1 MDKMSKPAPIKKTLH
16 PRNIHNQGYDL
27 DNLSKVLHEL
37 NEYIIPSK
45 TGEKTITF
53 ANPDAVRALNKALLI
68 ADYKLEFW
76 TIAKTNLCPPI
87 PGRADYIHTIADIL
101 AEKLEEIPTGKKVKV
116 LDIGTGASLI
126 YPIIG
131 VSTYNWEFVCSEVD
145 KASVNNAKLII
156 ERNKKLR
163 NNVTIRLQENKRNIL
178 KGIILP
184 GEYYDF
190 VMCNPPF
197 FKSKQE
203 AELQNQKKNRNLGI
217 KSEGKVTPNFSG
229 QNNELWCDGGE
240 RAFITN
246 MIYESKHFKN
256 QSLWFSSLVSDKNNL
271 KTFEM
276 HLKKVGAQETRIVEM
291 QQGNK
296 ISRLLIWKY

>member
-1 MDKMSKPAPIKKTLH
+1 MDKKPEKIQKTLH
-16 PRNIHNQGYDL
+16 PRNIHNNGYDL
-27 DNLSKVLHEL
+27 KNLAKVLHEL

-45 TGEKTITF
+45 TGTPTVAF

-101 AEKLEEIPTGKKVKV
+101 AEKLGEIPTGKRVKI
-116 LDIGTGASLI
+116 LDIGTGAGII
-126 YPIIG
+126 YPVIG
-131 VSTYNWEFVCSEVD
+131 VTTYNWEFVCSEID
-145 KASVNNAKLII
+145 KASINNAKLII
-156 ERNKKLR
+156 ERNKSLKQ
-163 NNVTIRLQENKRNIL
+163 NVTIRHQENRRNIL
-178 KGIILP
+178 KDIILP

-197 FKSKQE
+197 YKSKEE
-203 AELQNQKKNRNLGI
+203 ATLQNARKSKNLGTAVD
-217 KSEGKVTPNFSG
+217 GKANLNFSG

-240 RAFITN
+240 KAFITN
-246 MIYESKHFKN
+246 MIYESKHFRG
-256 QSLWFSSLVSDKNNL
+256 QSLWFSTLVSNKENL
-271 KTFEM
+271 KTFNT
-276 HLKKVGAQETRIVEM
+276 HLKKVGIKESRVIEM

-296 ISRLLIWKY
+296 ISRILIWNF